1 MSGIMRRSVT
11 TLFVCFVAIG
21 FRAVALAETASPVAV
36 ITGSSFGLGNELA
49 RMAAEK
55 GWRLALI
62 DNQPAQSAILAQ
74 SIKEAGGEAIVLVA
88 DLSKG
93 EERKGLIEQVVSTYG
108 RVDYL
113 FNNAGYAYLATIEQM
128 ELKPAHRLF
137 EVNYWAYV
145 DLAQQAIAPMR
156 QQGGGV
162 IVNVSSILATVPA
175 GPGYGHYSATKY
187 ALHGVFQSMMQEVAA
202 DGIKVFLAAP
212 GGMKTKIGQHA
223 LGPLAQPGAPLPD
236 HWEDPSVVAADI
248 FAAIDGDSGI
258 ILPGY
263 VGRQQSP

>member
-1 MSGIMRRSVT
+1 M
-11 TLFVCFVAIG
+11 
-21 FRAVALAETASPVAV
+21 
-36 ITGSSFGLGNELA
+36 
-49 RMAAEK
+49 
-55 GWRLALI
+55 
-62 DNQPAQSAILAQ
+62 
-74 SIKEAGGEAIVLVA
+74 
-88 DLSKG
+88 
-93 EERKGLIEQVVSTYG
+93 STYG
-108 RVDYL
+108 RIDYL

-187 ALHGVFQSMMQEVAA
+187 ALHGVFQSMMQEVAP

-223 LGPLAQPGAPLPD
+223 LGPLARPGAPLPD